1 MLVKPLTMP
10 AEMLARL
17 VRMENLGDL
26 HVTLRPLA
34 RWRPKAVQEQLETGA
49 RDEFMRMGLLDLD
62 RRGRVEVELV
72 ASLTVLCRPGA
83 EFYGWVNEGDKT
95 RGVLAAAIGREAVLA
110 IRDGETVTVNQIRPD
125 SLPEVL
131 VAQTP
136 EVRPARGDTHSFL
149 RSEMLA
155 SAGGRHRRD
164 EDAGPRRST
173 ADIRAVQQ
181 VMALPTT
188 GGGELYAAVRD
199 RTSRRRAVPYP
210 LRYADTEQGRW
221 LNHMTDAP
229 GGEHR
234 VLVAPATR
242 TDLVR
247 RLQDMHRDLL
257 G

>member
-1 MLVKPLTMP
+1 MVLANPLTMP
-10 AEMLARL
+10 AEVLARL
-17 VRMENLGDL
+17 VQLENLGDL

-34 RWRPKAVQEQLETGA
+34 KWRPKMFQEQLETTV
-49 RDEFMRMGLLDLD
+49 RTEFARMGLLDN
-62 RRGRVEVELV
+62 RGRLDVELV

-110 IRDGETVTVNQIRPD
+110 IRDVDSVTVNQIRPE

-136 EVRPARGDTHSFL
+136 EVHPARGESLNIL
-149 RSEMLA
+149 RSDVVA
-155 SAGGRHRRD
+155 SVGGRHRS
-164 EDAGPRRST
+164 EAGVGMRQSAQEVRT
-173 ADIRAVQQ
+173 VHQI
-181 VMALPTT
+181 MAQPTT
-188 GGGELYAAVRD
+188 GGGELYVAVRD
-199 RTSRRRAVPYP
+199 RMSRRRAVPYP
-210 LRYADTEQGRW
+210 LRYADTETGRW

-234 VLVAPATR
+234 VLVAPAAR

-247 RLQDMHRDLL
+247 RLQEMHRSLL